1 MHAYI
6 SVIDKINNIIK
17 YVAYST
23 FLLLA
28 VLVFAQVVTRFVISY
43 PLAWTEEISRYLT
56 VYIVFL
62 GSALAMR
69 QRLHIAIDFLPEIVS
84 AVNKKR
90 LNMVIL
96 VICAVFF
103 TALTYFGTVLT
114 VTVAEQS
121 TPTLQFSMAWAYAAI
136 PLGSFMMLLN
146 TIANILEWKTGEV
159 TKSSGDIV

>member
-1 MHAYI
+1 MHGYI

-17 YVAYST
+17 YAAYST

-28 VLVFAQVVTRFVISY
+28 ALVFAQVVTRFVISY

-56 VYIVFL
+56 IYIVFL

-69 QRLHIAIDFLPEIVS
+69 QRQHIAIDFLTEIVS
-84 AVNKKR
+84 AVNKRR
-90 LNMVIL
+90 LNIVIL
-96 VICAVFF
+96 IICAVFF
-103 TALTYFGTVLT
+103 AALTYFGTVLT
-114 VTVAEQS
+114 ITVAGQS

-146 TIANILEWKTGEV
+146 TVANILEWKTGDVKEN
-159 TKSSGDIV
+159 SGDIL